1 LADIADELKS
11 VKFAE
16 SARVFYMKDIR
27 TLTLEQLT
35 EYFKEMAKNLSVRNR
50 FMIGC
55 GAKIY
60 ILLMK

>member
-1 LADIADELKS
+1 
-11 VKFAE
+11 
-16 SARVFYMKDIR
+16 MKDIR

-35 EYFKEMAKNLSVRNR
+35 EYFKEIGENLSVRNR

-55 GAKIY
+55 GAKTF

>member
-1 LADIADELKS
+1 
-11 VKFAE
+11 
-16 SARVFYMKDIR
+16 MKDIR
-27 TLTLEQLT
+27 TLTLEQLK